1 MSQKNYNKQVQK
13 RQRIKRTTLVIGID
27 IGRAFNAVA
36 YMDKEGNILGKF
48 PKVYNS
54 RQGFEFFVKVTEQIK
69 RKHGMKDVLI
79 ALEPTGHYWR
89 NIAYFAKEKG
99 YDVQF
104 IRTTSVKNQRELDD
118 SSSAKTDIRDAL
130 TLANLTREGKYIDT
144 VIEDGIWRQL
154 RTVVKVREK
163 IRKYNISAKNTL
175 QSALDNYFPELR
187 KIFWSVHAKGI
198 WAILERCPF
207 PEDVLKVDVTELREI
222 IGQVSRRR
230 RVALEKAIKLHEAAR
245 ESIGI
250 KEIGQADRYRVKM
263 CLQEVKRTEG
273 LVKEAEKKIKGL
285 LKQIEYTEYLL
296 SIPGI
301 GPLSAAVVLGEFGNP
316 SHFQNARQMIKY
328 AGYDPQENDSGQ
340 RIGRKV
346 ISKKG
351 RWLLRKCL
359 YFMCL
364 RVVMKTRFFKEFYQL
379 KLEKKNRFGQNL
391 KKKEALCAVTIK
403 LIKVIHALLRDKRC
417 FYDTV
422 SCLAKAA

>member
-1 MSQKNYNKQVQK
+1 MSQKNYIKQVQK

-27 IGRAFNAVA
+27 VGRSFNAAA

-54 RQGFEFFVKVTEQIK
+54 RQGFDFFVKVTEQIK
-69 RKHGMKDVLI
+69 RKHGMEDVLI

-89 NIAYFAKEKG
+89 NIAYFSKEKG

-187 KIFWSVHAKGI
+187 KIFWSVSTKGI

-207 PEDVLKVDVTELREI
+207 PEDVLKVEVSELREI
-222 IGQVSRRR
+222 IGKASRRKK
-230 RVALEKAIKLHEAAR
+230 VALEKAVKLHGAAK

-250 KEIGQADRYRVKM
+250 KEIGQSDRYRVKK

-273 LVKEAEKKIKGL
+273 LVKESEKKIKGL

-296 SIPGI
+296 SIPGV
-301 GPLSAAVVLGEFGNP
+301 GPLSAAVVLGELGNP

-364 RVVMKTRFFKEFYQL
+364 RVVMKTRFFKEFYQR
-379 KLEKKNRFGQNL
+379 KLEKRNRFGQNL

>member
-36 YMDKEGNILGKF
+36 YMDKEGNIVGKY

-54 RQGFEFFVKVTEQIK
+54 RAGFNFFVKVTEQIK

-89 NIAYFAKEKG
+89 NIAYFSKEKG
-99 YDVQF
+99 YDIQF
-104 IRTTSVKNQRELDD
+104 IRTTSVKHQRELDD

-130 TLANLTREGKYIDT
+130 TIANLTREGKYIDT
-144 VIEDGIWRQL
+144 IIEDGIWRQV
-154 RTVVKVREK
+154 RTLVKVRER
-163 IRKYNISAKNTL
+163 IRKYNISSKNTL
-175 QSALDNYFPELR
+175 QAALDDYFPELR
-187 KIFWSVHAKGI
+187 KIFWAVSTKGI

-207 PEDVLKVDVTELREI
+207 PEDVLKVNVSELREI
-222 IGQVSRRR
+222 IGKASRRR
-230 RVALEKAIKLHEAAR
+230 KVAAQKAIKLHEAAK

-250 KEIGQADRYRVKM
+250 KEIGQSDRYRVKM

-296 SIPGI
+296 SIPGV
-301 GPLSAAVVLGEFGNP
+301 GPLSVAVVLGELGNP
-316 SHFQNARQMIKY
+316 SHFKNARQIIKY

-351 RWLLRKCL
+351 RWLLRQCL
-359 YFMCL
+359 YFMSL
-364 RVVMKTRFFKEFYQL
+364 RVVMKTRFFKEFYQR

-391 KKKEALCAVTIK
+391 KKKKALCAVIIK
-403 LIKVIHALLRDKRC
+403 LINVIHALLRDKRC

>member
-36 YMDKEGNILGKF
+36 YMDKEGNIVGKY

-54 RQGFEFFVKVTEQIK
+54 RAGFNFFVKVTEQIK

-89 NIAYFAKEKG
+89 NIAYFSKEKG
-99 YDVQF
+99 YDIQF
-104 IRTTSVKNQRELDD
+104 IRTTSVKHQRELDD

-130 TLANLTREGKYIDT
+130 TIANLTREGKYIDT
-144 VIEDGIWRQL
+144 IIEDGIWRQV
-154 RTVVKVREK
+154 RTLVKVRER
-163 IRKYNISAKNTL
+163 IRKYNISSKNTL
-175 QSALDNYFPELR
+175 QAALDDYFPELR
-187 KIFWSVHAKGI
+187 KIFWAVSTKGI

-207 PEDVLKVDVTELREI
+207 PEDVLKVNVSELREI
-222 IGQVSRRR
+222 IGKASRRR
-230 RVALEKAIKLHEAAR
+230 KVAAQKAIKLHEAAK

-250 KEIGQADRYRVKM
+250 KEIGQSDRYRVKM

-296 SIPGI
+296 SIPGV
-301 GPLSAAVVLGEFGNP
+301 GPLSVAVVLGELGNP
-316 SHFQNARQMIKY
+316 SHFKNARQIIKY

-359 YFMCL
+359 YCMSL
-364 RVVMKTRFFKEFYQL
+364 RVVMKTRFFKEFYQR

-391 KKKEALCAVTIK
+391 KKKKALCAVIIK
-403 LIKVIHALLRDKRC
+403 LINVIHALLRDKRC

>member
-1 MSQKNYNKQVQK
+1 
-13 RQRIKRTTLVIGID
+13 VIGID
-27 IGRAFNAVA
+27 VGRAFHAVA
-36 YMDKEGNILGKF
+36 YMDKEGNILGKY
-48 PKVYNS
+48 PRVYNS
-54 RQGFEFFVKVTEQIK
+54 REGFNFFVKVTEQIK
-69 RKHGMKDVLI
+69 RKHGMKEVLM

-118 SSSAKTDIRDAL
+118 SSSAKSDIRDAL

-144 VIEDGIWRQL
+144 VIADGIWRQL

-175 QSALDNYFPELR
+175 QSALDDYFPELKR
-187 KIFWSVHAKGI
+187 IFWSVHAKGI

-207 PEDVLKVDVTELREI
+207 PEDVLKVDVSELREI
-222 IGQVSRRR
+222 IGKASRRR
-230 RVALEKAIKLHEAAR
+230 KLAAQKAIKLYEAAK

-250 KEIGQADRYRVKM
+250 KEIGQSDRYRVKM

-296 SIPGI
+296 SIPGV
-301 GPLSAAVVLGEFGNP
+301 GPLSAAVVLGELGNP
-316 SHFQNARQMIKY
+316 PHFKHARQIIKY

-364 RVVMKTRFFKEFYQL
+364 RVVMKTRFFKEFYQR

-391 KKKEALCAVTIK
+391 KKKEALCAVIIK
-403 LIKVIHALLRDKRC
+403 LINVIHALLRDKRC
-417 FYDTV
+417 FYDTE

>member
-36 YMDKEGNILGKF
+36 YMDKEGNIVGKY

-54 RQGFEFFVKVTEQIK
+54 RAGFNFFVKVTEQIK

-89 NIAYFAKEKG
+89 NIAYFSKEKG
-99 YDVQF
+99 YDIQF
-104 IRTTSVKNQRELDD
+104 IRTTSVKHQRELDD

-130 TLANLTREGKYIDT
+130 TIANLTREGKYIDT
-144 VIEDGIWRQL
+144 IIEDGIWRQV
-154 RTVVKVREK
+154 RTLVKVRER
-163 IRKYNISAKNTL
+163 IRKYNISSKNTL
-175 QSALDNYFPELR
+175 QAALDDYFPELR
-187 KIFWSVHAKGI
+187 KIFWAVSTKGI

-207 PEDVLKVDVTELREI
+207 PEDVLKVNVSELREI
-222 IGQVSRRR
+222 IGKASRRR
-230 RVALEKAIKLHEAAR
+230 KVAAQKAIKLHEAAK

-250 KEIGQADRYRVKM
+250 KEIGQSDRYRVKM

-296 SIPGI
+296 SIPGV
-301 GPLSAAVVLGEFGNP
+301 GPLSVAVVLGELGNP
-316 SHFQNARQMIKY
+316 SHFKNARQIIKY

-359 YFMCL
+359 YFMSL
-364 RVVMKTRFFKEFYQL
+364 RVVMKTRFFKEFYQR

-391 KKKEALCAVTIK
+391 KKKKALCAVIIK
-403 LIKVIHALLRDKRC
+403 LINVIHALLRDKRC

>member
-1 MSQKNYNKQVQK
+1 MSQKNYIKQVQK

-27 IGRAFNAVA
+27 VGRSFNAAA

-54 RQGFEFFVKVTEQIK
+54 RQGFDFFVKVTEQIK
-69 RKHGMKDVLI
+69 RKHGMEDVLI

-187 KIFWSVHAKGI
+187 KIFWSVSTKGI

-207 PEDVLKVDVTELREI
+207 PEDVLKVEVSELREI
-222 IGQVSRRR
+222 IGKASRRKK
-230 RVALEKAIKLHEAAR
+230 VALEKAVKLHGAAK

-250 KEIGQADRYRVKM
+250 KEIGQSDRYRVKK

-273 LVKEAEKKIKGL
+273 LVKESEKKIKGL

-296 SIPGI
+296 SIPGV
-301 GPLSAAVVLGEFGNP
+301 GPLSAAVVLGELGNP

-364 RVVMKTRFFKEFYQL
+364 RVVMKTRFFKEFYQR
-379 KLEKKNRFGQNL
+379 KLEKRNRFGQNL

>member
-1 MSQKNYNKQVQK
+1 
-13 RQRIKRTTLVIGID
+13 
-27 IGRAFNAVA
+27 
-36 YMDKEGNILGKF
+36 
-48 PKVYNS
+48 
-54 RQGFEFFVKVTEQIK
+54 
-69 RKHGMKDVLI
+69 
-79 ALEPTGHYWR
+79 
-89 NIAYFAKEKG
+89 
-99 YDVQF
+99 
-104 IRTTSVKNQRELDD
+104 
-118 SSSAKTDIRDAL
+118 L

-144 VIEDGIWRQL
+144 IIEDGIWRQL
-154 RTVVKVREK
+154 RTLVKVRER
-163 IRKYNISAKNTL
+163 IRKYNISSKNTL
-175 QSALDNYFPELR
+175 QAALDDYFPELR
-187 KIFWSVHAKGI
+187 KLFWAVSTKGI

-207 PEDVLKVDVTELREI
+207 PEDVLKVDVSELREI
-222 IGQVSRRR
+222 IGKASRRR
-230 RVALEKAIKLHEAAR
+230 KLAAQKAIKLHEAAK

-250 KEIGQADRYRVKM
+250 KEIGQSDRYRVKM
-263 CLQEVKRTEG
+263 CLKEVKRTEG

-296 SIPGI
+296 SIPGV
-301 GPLSAAVVLGEFGNP
+301 GPLSVAVVLGELGNP
-316 SHFQNARQMIKY
+316 SHFKNARQIIKY
-328 AGYDPQENDSGQ
+328 AGYDPKENDSGQ

-364 RVVMKTRFFKEFYQL
+364 RVVMKTRFFKEFYQR

-391 KKKEALCAVTIK
+391 KKKEALCAVVIK

>member
-1 MSQKNYNKQVQK
+1 MSQKNYNKQVKK

-27 IGRAFNAVA
+27 VGRAFNAVA
-36 YMDKEGNILGKF
+36 YMDKEGNILGKY

-54 RQGFEFFVKVTEQIK
+54 RAGFDFFVKVTEQIK
-69 RKHGMKDVLI
+69 KKHGMKDVLI

-104 IRTTSVKNQRELDD
+104 IRTTSVKHQRELDD

-130 TLANLTREGKYIDT
+130 TIANLTREGKYIDT
-144 VIEDGIWRQL
+144 IIGDGVWRQL
-154 RTVVKVREK
+154 RTLVKVREK
-163 IRKYNISAKNTL
+163 IRKYNISSKNTL
-175 QSALDNYFPELR
+175 EAALDDYFPELR
-187 KIFWSVHAKGI
+187 KIFWAVNTKGI

-207 PEDVLKVDVTELREI
+207 PEDVLKVDISELREI
-222 IGQVSRRR
+222 IGKVSRRR
-230 RVALEKAIKLHEAAR
+230 KVAAQKAIKLHEAAK

-250 KEIGQADRYRVKM
+250 KEIGQSDRYRVKM

-296 SIPGI
+296 SIPGV
-301 GPLSAAVVLGEFGNP
+301 GPLSAAVVLGELGNP
-316 SHFQNARQMIKY
+316 PHFKHARQIIKY

-364 RVVMKTRFFKEFYQL
+364 RVVMKTRFFKEFYQR

-391 KKKEALCAVTIK
+391 KKKEALCAVIIK
-403 LIKVIHALLRDKRC
+403 LINVIHALLRDKRC

-422 SCLAKAA
+422 DCLAKAA

>member
-1 MSQKNYNKQVQK
+1 MSQKNYIKQVQK

-27 IGRAFNAVA
+27 IGRAFHAVA
-36 YMDKEGNILGKF
+36 YMDKEGNILGKY
-48 PKVYNS
+48 PRVYNS
-54 RQGFEFFVKVTEQIK
+54 REGFDFFTKVTEQIK
-69 RKHGMKDVLI
+69 RKHGMKEVLM

-175 QSALDNYFPELR
+175 QAALDDYFPELR
-187 KIFWSVHAKGI
+187 KIFWAVSTKGI

-207 PEDVLKVDVTELREI
+207 PEDVLKVDVSELREI
-222 IGQVSRRR
+222 IGKASRRR
-230 RVALEKAIKLHEAAR
+230 KLAAQKAIKLHEAAK

-250 KEIGQADRYRVKM
+250 KEIGPSDRYRVKM

-296 SIPGI
+296 SIPGV
-301 GPLSAAVVLGEFGNP
+301 GPLSAAVVLGELGNP
-316 SHFQNARQMIKY
+316 PHFKHARQIIKY

-359 YFMCL
+359 YFMSL
-364 RVVMKTRFFKEFYQL
+364 RVVMKTIFFKEFYQR

-391 KKKEALCAVTIK
+391 KKKEALCAVIIK
-403 LIKVIHALLRDKRC
+403 LINVIHALLRDKRC
-417 FYDTV
+417 FYDTE